1 MCSQRAV
8 IRYFLFLAD
17 WCLNGR
23 YGESK
28 GDSLNKYS
36 VSQHSLEA
44 KTSDNGK
51 EDGEASTKVGA
62 SHCWPWPTQL
72 LIAKII
78 KQHAFSRL

>member
-1 MCSQRAV
+1 MK
-8 IRYFLFLAD
+8 YFLFLAD

-23 YGESK
+23 YGGAER
-28 GDSLNKYS
+28 DSLKKNS
-36 VSQHSLEA
+36 VSQRSLEA
-44 KTSDNGK
+44 KSSDNGK
-51 EDGEASTKVGA
+51 EDGEASTKVGV